1 MSPKQDGV
9 AAKAKV
15 EKKKADLAAL
25 AGVAAA
31 AALAEKAVKK
41 GQQSNMVTSLKQGAA
56 KNPEAAK
63 LLAEYQS
70 LDHRNEEK
78 QILLDKWLA
87 DKSLKWVNEYFEQ
100 RTQKFSSARD
110 GATGFCTK

>member
-9 AAKAKV
+9 AAKAKA
-15 EKKKADLAAL
+15 EKKKADLAGL
-25 AGVAAA
+25 AAVAAA